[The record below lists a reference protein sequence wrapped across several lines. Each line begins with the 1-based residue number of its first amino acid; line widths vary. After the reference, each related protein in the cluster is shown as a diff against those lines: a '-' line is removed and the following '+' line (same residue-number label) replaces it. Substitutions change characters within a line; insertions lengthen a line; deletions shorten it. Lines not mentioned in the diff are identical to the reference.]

1 MLLLWSRRNSD
12 PDGGRPHQTPGGR
25 PRGRR
30 DLRHRPP
37 GFYRRYAIT
46 TVLAHWST
54 IKPAYRITLAD
65 GTQLIASGDHRF
77 LTERGWKHVTG
88 AEQGPLRRPFLT
100 VNNKLM
106 GMGGF
111 AEPPKN
117 TVDYRRGYLCG
128 MVRGD
133 GTLRS
138 YRSARGEIHQ
148 FRLALV
154 DTEG

>member
-1 MLLLWSRRNSD
+1 M
-12 PDGGRPHQTPGGR
+12 
-25 PRGRR
+25 
-30 DLRHRPP
+30 
-37 GFYRRYAIT
+37 
-46 TVLAHWST
+46 
-54 IKPAYRITLAD
+54 
-65 GTQLIASGDHRF
+65 
-77 LTERGWKHVTG
+77 TG

-133 GTLRS
+133 GHLPRHR
-138 YRSARGEIHQ
+138 YARGEVHQ

-154 DTEG
+154 DTEALSRTRYCLGTFGIVTSERTFAEAAWAARRLCGRYTCPRLARWQRSGT